1 MASSHRIADDLGYVL
16 HRYDWS
22 ESSLILEVFTRRCG
36 RIALVAKGAKK
47 PSSGFRPVLLPLQP
61 LRLTYGGDADIRTLK
76 GVEWVGGHVMPTGEA
91 LWSGYYLNELLL
103 KLLARDDPA
112 PRLFDHYASAVH
124 LLAAG
129 EPALMQPLLRVFELL
144 LLRELGWLPALDVQ
158 TLTFA
163 PLEAGKLYTLAPQA
177 GLRQAQ
183 ADDKACL
190 EAGQW
195 MALQQSLDGAEP
207 FVATLHVLVDML
219 APLRVM
225 LRQILNYHGGVANFR
240 TRQMMI
246 ELQNL

>member
-1 MASSHRIADDLGYVL
+1 MATAQRIADDPAYVL
-16 HRYDWS
+16 HHYDWS
-22 ESSLILEVFTRRCG
+22 ESSLILEVFSRRSG
-36 RIALVAKGAKK
+36 RMALVAKGAKK
-47 PSSGFRPVLLPLQP
+47 PSSSFRPVLLPLQP
-61 LRLTYGGDADIRTLK
+61 LRLSYGGDADIRTLK

-103 KLLARDDPA
+103 KLLARDDPS
-112 PRLFDHYASAVH
+112 PRLFDHYASAVR
-124 LLAAG
+124 LLATG
-129 EPALMQPLLRVFELL
+129 EPALMPALLRVFELL
-144 LLRELGWLPALDVQ
+144 LLRELGWLPALDAQ

-163 PLEAGKLYTLAPQA
+163 PLEPGQWYALVPEA

-183 ADDKACL
+183 TDDKACL
-190 EAGQW
+190 QADQW
-195 MALQQSLDGAEP
+195 MALQQSLDQDEP
-207 FVATLHVLVDML
+207 FVPTLRVLADML